1 MKPGAI
7 AAIVSALLL
16 CGCVHLPGSAYS
28 DEDAEAADGAI
39 TNATPSTTIIR
50 ELHVLPLNPASPQ
63 PLLDQALIQLA
74 KTDPRQRYRGI
85 TYDLTKDNF
94 LDSEWLVQTPNV
106 WGRRASEVGFFPL
119 ECTGDCD
126 PDFRLPFCNREST
139 CVGAGGVC
147 ARLDAFNA
155 TPERAGKRTCLGA
168 SDKIVDRFYRLI
180 VSAHEAVDITTLQP
194 LPDYRFLAALRNAI
208 TALTRSGQTVT
219 IRFLIGQY
227 PSGGFNI
234 EKFLEELVR
243 DATAIPGGRLTV
255 YAAMTQSCAGEPS
268 CGSLSWNHAKIVT
281 VDGRAALVGGHNMW
295 SPDYLIDEP
304 IHDISMQLR
313 GSAAADAHRY
323 ADRLWQFVCERE
335 RERGDGQPKSFMYRS
350 GNEEVQP
357 GCLPEI
363 KLIAKRPSR
372 TGSVP
377 VLAVGRLGSGI
388 TGDFANQGDIARVLV
403 FGAARHSI
411 RIAQQD
417 IAFSLP
423 GESEPLY
430 PEMAMKAWAEFM
442 LAGRGDV
449 YLVLSNPG
457 ALGRSKSTYSNGIP
471 LEAVAAKMLQ
481 VAQGLTTL
489 SPQDVTDLLCS
500 RFHLAPF
507 RFGPDA
513 TWQEDQPI
521 GNHGK
526 FWMVDDRYFYI
537 GSDNLYPVDLQEFGY
552 IVDDRRAGAEI
563 RQSYWDPLWK
573 WSRSAAI
580 SGSDAPTCVLRNLPA
595 S

>member
-28 DEDAEAADGAI
+28 DADAEAAGDAL
-39 TNATPSTTIIR
+39 TNATSSAAIIR
-50 ELHVLPLNPASPQ
+50 DWQILPLNPASPK
-63 PLLDQALIQLA
+63 PLLDQAMIQLA

-85 TYDLTKDNF
+85 TYDLTRDNL
-94 LDSEWLVQTPNV
+94 LDSGWLVQTPNI
-106 WGRRASEVGFFPL
+106 WGKRAAEVGFFPL
-119 ECTGDCD
+119 ECIGDCD
-126 PDFRLPFCNREST
+126 PDFALPICSRDAA
-139 CVGAGGVC
+139 CAAAGGVC

-155 TPERAGKRTCLGA
+155 TPERAGKRTCLGH
-168 SDKIVDRFYRLI
+168 SDGLVDRFYRLI
-180 VSAHEAVDITTLQP
+180 AGAHEGVDITTLQP

-219 IRFLIGQY
+219 VRFLIGQY

-243 DATAIPGGRLTV
+243 DAKAIPGGRLTV
-255 YAAMTQSCAGEPS
+255 YAAMMQSCAGEPS
-268 CGSLSWNHAKIVT
+268 CGSFSWNHAKIVT

-295 SPDYLIDEP
+295 SPDYLVDEP

-323 ADRLWQFVCERE
+323 ADRLWQFVCDRE
-335 RERGDGQPKSFMYRS
+335 GGDGPPKSFMYRS
-350 GNEEVQP
+350 GNEDVQP
-357 GCLPEI
+357 GCLPKI
-363 KLIAKRPSR
+363 KLLAKPAGR

-388 TGDFANQGDIARVLV
+388 TSDFANQGDIARVLF

-411 RIAQQD
+411 RVAQQD
-417 IAFSLP
+417 VAFSLP

-430 PEMAMKAWAEFM
+430 PELALKAWAEFM

-457 ALGRSKSTYSNGIP
+457 ALGRSKSTYSNGIA

-481 VAQGLTTL
+481 VTQGLSSL
-489 SPQDVTDLLCS
+489 SPSAVTDLLCS
-500 RFHLAPF
+500 HFHLAPF

-513 TWQEDQPI
+513 SWPEEQPI

-552 IVDDRRAGAEI
+552 IVDDRRAAAEI
-563 RQSYWDPLWK
+563 RRSYWDPLWK
-573 WSRSAAI
+573 WSRPAAI
-580 SGSDAPTCVLRNLPA
+580 SGADAPSCVLRNPPA